1 LWAVSKPAEPAFIGP
16 IEEEKNMSKTT
27 TIWHNPRCSKS
38 RQTLAILE
46 ARGGTLTIRNYME
59 ELASVEELKTV
70 LKQLGFTSAHEWLR
84 KTEPDYRDL
93 GLKAIEDEEAIFEAM
108 SQYPKLIERPVVIH
122 GDEAMIGR
130 PPEQVLELF

>member
-1 LWAVSKPAEPAFIGP
+1 MTE
-16 IEEEKNMSKTT
+16 T

-38 RQTLAILE
+38 RQTLALLE

-59 ELASVEELKTV
+59 ELPSVDELKDV
-70 LKQLGFTSAHEWLR
+70 MAKLGFTSSHEWLR
-84 KTEPDYRDL
+84 KNEPDYRDL
-93 GLKAIEDEEAIFEAM
+93 GLKAIEDEEAIFKAM
-108 SQYPKLIERPVVIH
+108 SEYPKLIERPVVIY

>member
-1 LWAVSKPAEPAFIGP
+1 MTDS
-16 IEEEKNMSKTT
+16 T

-59 ELASVEELKTV
+59 DLASVEELKVV
-70 LKQLGFTSAHEWLR
+70 LKQLGSHSAHEWLR
-84 KTEPDYRDL
+84 KNEPDYREL
-93 GLKAIEDEEAIFEAM
+93 SLKAIEDEEILLDAM
-108 SQYPKLIERPVVIH
+108 STHPKLIERPVVIH
-122 GDEAMIGR
+122 KGEAMIGR

>member
-1 LWAVSKPAEPAFIGP
+1 MTDS
-16 IEEEKNMSKTT
+16 T

-38 RQTLAILE
+38 RQTLALLE

-59 ELASVEELKTV
+59 DTPSVAELKDV
-70 LKQLGFTSAHEWLR
+70 MKQLGFSSAHEWLR
-84 KTEPDYRDL
+84 KNEPDYRDL
-93 GLKAIEDEEAIFEAM
+93 GLKAIEDEEALLKAM
-108 SQYPKLIERPVVIH
+108 SDYPKLIERPVVIH

>member
-1 LWAVSKPAEPAFIGP
+1 MTIS
-16 IEEEKNMSKTT
+16 T

-38 RQTLAILE
+38 RQTLALLE

-59 ELASVEELKTV
+59 DLPSVDELKAV
-70 LKQLGFTSAHEWLR
+70 MKKLGYHSAHEWLR
-84 KTEPDYRDL
+84 KNEPDYREL
-93 GLKAIEDEEAIFEAM
+93 SLKATEDEELLFEAM
-108 SQYPKLIERPVVIH
+108 STHPKLIERPVVIH